1 MTSALLLNQN
11 GHAWSYERRD
21 GKRPFF
27 AVLHTPQID
36 GPRKAVQAAMVAE
49 ARAK

>member
-1 MTSALLLNQN
+1 MVL
-11 GHAWSYERRD
+11 YERRD